1 MIMTA
6 DELKA
11 LNSLERQAARRA
23 AREQPLVRLILRTFL
38 QRGGPIP
45 IKDIVASSPDGR
57 AEAVHDALTALDDED
72 VIRVRAG
79 QVDIA
84 YPFSAAP
91 TTFRLRLS
99 AGRERHACCATD
111 ALSIAAMIGEPV
123 DITSPCHHCAESL
136 KFAATPHG
144 TGLHADGVM
153 VWVGNRGDEGCT
165 AVASL

>member
-72 VIRVRAG
+72 LIRVRDG

-91 TTFRLRLS
+91 TPFRVRLS
-99 AGRERHACCATD
+99 AGRERYACCATD
-111 ALSIAAMIGEPV
+111 ALGIATMRGGPV
-123 DITSPCHHCAESL
+123 AIRAECHHCGAGISMSVAPPGPGPE
-136 KFAATPHG
+136 
-144 TGLHADGVM
+144 ADRV
-153 VWVGNRGDEGCT
+153 VGWCGERGDERGRGIGG
-165 AVASL
+165 L

>member
-1 MIMTA
+1 MANLMIMTA

-45 IKDIVASSPDGR
+45 IKDIVGR

-72 VIRVRAG
+72 LIRVRAG

-91 TTFRLRLS
+91 TPFRVRLS
-99 AGRERHACCATD
+99 IGRERYACCATD
-111 ALSIAAMIGEPV
+111 ALGIAAMIGEPV
-123 DITSPCHHCAESL
+123 DITSSCHHCGESL
-136 KFAATPHG
+136 RFAAMPQ
-144 TGLHADGVM
+144 GLGRDAEGVM
-153 VWVGNRGDEGCT
+153 VWFGKRGDEGCK
-165 AVASL
+165 AFDSL

>member
-57 AEAVHDALTALDDED
+57 AEAIHDALTALDDED

-79 QVDIA
+79 HVDIP

-91 TTFRLRLS
+91 TPFRVRLS
-99 AGRERHACCATD
+99 IGRDR
-111 ALSIAAMIGEPV
+111 S
-123 DITSPCHHCAESL
+123 
-136 KFAATPHG
+136 
-144 TGLHADGVM
+144 GVFS
-153 VWVGNRGDEGCT
+153 T
-165 AVASL
+165 H